1 VNFDGNFRRIGSTN
15 VEPIEALLQSFGED
29 DWDRDSQRQRRYEV
43 HKDTQTIALVHD
55 YDFRHTNPTRHPAL
69 EIFGRAIR
77 PILSM
82 VADFY
87 DTSEKG
93 VTLTNKY
100 GIGYF
105 IRANFVRLAAGGEIT
120 EHRDMN
126 FSLTHS
132 HRVHVPVITNDGVVF
147 KVGEESLNIPDGEI
161 YEINN
166 RRMHSVRNDGDTP
179 RVHLILDYVLK
190 GEQCCCGELRHPNE
204 ACSPEACLDTDRCRI
219 PCNCLPEEG

>member
-1 VNFDGNFRRIGSTN
+1 MNFDGNFKRIGSTN
-15 VEPIEALLQSFGED
+15 VDPIKALLESFGED
-29 DWDRDSQRQRRYEV
+29 DWERDSQRQRRYEV

-69 EIFGRAIR
+69 QTFGRAIR
-77 PILSM
+77 PILAM

-93 VTLTNKY
+93 RELTNKY

-105 IRANFVRLAAGGEIT
+105 IRANFVRLSAGGEIT

-132 HRVHVPVITNDGVVF
+132 HRVHIPVITNDNVLF
-147 KVGEESLNIPDGEI
+147 QVGNETLSLPEGEI

-166 RRMHSVRNDGDTP
+166 RRMHSVRNEGDTP

-190 GEQCCCGELRHPNE
+190 GEMCCCGELRHPDE
-204 ACSPEACLDTDRCRI
+204 PCSPDACIDTDRCRI
-219 PCNCLPEEG
+219 PCNCMPEDG